1 MKNII
6 KLIAT
11 ASLLVT
17 ASTSFAQSAD
27 DKPSKAAYADPAQPM
42 LSDTPMEITKSDTA
56 LVVIDPQI
64 DFLSPEGVS
73 WGAVGESVTEHNVVQ
88 HLEDLFS
95 AANNSDMLTFVS
107 PHYYYPH
114 DHEWEFEGKLEKL
127 MHDIKMFDRAGQLNT
142 TGFEGSGA
150 DWMPQYKQYIDSK
163 NTIVSAPHK
172 IYGPEQNDL
181 VLQMRKRG
189 INKIILAGMS
199 SNLCVQA
206 HMHELIEQGFEVM
219 VVRDATAG
227 AIIPEGD
234 GYLAALVNF
243 RFMAS
248 EVVYTSEAVERIK
261 TAR

>member
-1 MKNII
+1 MKKII
-6 KLIAT
+6 KIVAAT
-11 ASLLVT
+11 SLL
-17 ASTSFAQSAD
+17 ASAYPSFAQSAKN
-27 DKPSKAAYADPAQPM
+27 KPAKPAYADPAQPM
-42 LSDTPMEITKSDTA
+42 LSETPMTLTKSDTA

-64 DFLSPEGVS
+64 DFLSPKGVS
-73 WGAVGESVTEHNVVQ
+73 WGAVGESVTENNVVP

-95 AANNSDMLTFVS
+95 AANKRGMLTFVS

-127 MHDIKMFDRAGQLNT
+127 MHDIKMFDRAGQLDVK
-142 TGFEGSGA
+142 GFKGSGA
-150 DWMPQYKQYIDSK
+150 DWMPQYKPYINSK

-189 INKIILAGMS
+189 INKVILAGMS

-248 EVVYTSEAVERIK
+248 EVVYTSDAVKRIK
-261 TAR
+261 KAR